1 MKAVSRATLLFSDI
15 ICDARYSEK
24 ESGVRIPLDR
34 LVDEISR
41 QLGVPTPCFITL
53 QIVTGQK
60 GKKAAK
66 KPREGVPQIP
76 MDQPFHPKNSAVTQQ
91 MDSIVWDNLSLKM
104 KCTDKTSRLVELA
117 SLAGGYLC
125 LIFPVIESS
134 DQLSQ
139 LGLDWATKQAE
150 RDIPKSHIVKFSVLR
165 FGELLE
171 ELMVASRGLS
181 NNNFDRNQMLNVIAA
196 AGVLY
201 CEVEHINQG
210 FQLGKLG
217 ILCVSWTYHLLY
229 IFEFFLN
236 QC

>member
-1 MKAVSRATLLFSDI
+1 VILGILKKGL
-15 ICDARYSEK
+15 
-24 ESGVRIPLDR
+24 GVRIPLYR

-41 QLGVPTPCFITL
+41 QVGVPTSCFITL

-60 GKKAAK
+60 GKKAAT
-66 KPREGVPQIP
+66 KPGERVPQIP
-76 MDQPFHPKNSAVTQQ
+76 MDQPFHPKNSTVTQQ
-91 MDSIVWDNLSLKM
+91 MDS
-104 KCTDKTSRLVELA
+104 SRLIELA

-125 LIFPVIESS
+125 LIFPVIDCS
-134 DQLSQ
+134 DHRSQ
-139 LGLDWATKQAE
+139 LGPDWATKQQPE

-171 ELMVASRGLS
+171 ELMVATRGLS

-217 ILCVSWTYHLLY
+217 ILCVSWTYHLY
-229 IFEFFLN
+229 IFGFILS

>member
-1 MKAVSRATLLFSDI
+1 MLGILKNG
-15 ICDARYSEK
+15 
-24 ESGVRIPLDR
+24 SGVRMPLHR

-53 QIVTGQK
+53 QIVTRQK
-60 GKKAAK
+60 GEKAAT
-66 KPREGVPQIP
+66 KPREREYQIP
-76 MDQPFHPKNSAVTQQ
+76 MDQPFNPRNAAVTQQ
-91 MDSIVWDNLSLKM
+91 MDSIVWNNLSLKM
-104 KCTDKTSRLVELA
+104 KCTDNTSRLVELA

-125 LIFPVIESS
+125 LIFPVVDRS
-134 DQLSQ
+134 DQRSQ
-139 LGLDWATKQAE
+139 LGFDWATKQQPE

-171 ELMVASRGLS
+171 ELMVATRGLS

-201 CEVEHINQG
+201 CEVEYINQG
-210 FQLGKLG
+210 FQSGKLG

-229 IFEFFLN
+229 IFGFFLS

>member
-1 MKAVSRATLLFSDI
+1 VILFVI
-15 ICDARYSEK
+15 LGILK
-24 ESGVRIPLDR
+24 KGLGVRIPLYR

-41 QLGVPTPCFITL
+41 QVGVPTSCFITL

-60 GKKAAK
+60 GKKAAT
-66 KPREGVPQIP
+66 KPGERVPQIP
-76 MDQPFHPKNSAVTQQ
+76 MDQPFHPKNSTVTQQ
-91 MDSIVWDNLSLKM
+91 MDSIVWNNLSLKM
-104 KCTDKTSRLVELA
+104 KCTDNTSRLIELA

-125 LIFPVIESS
+125 LIFPVIDCS
-134 DQLSQ
+134 DHRSQ
-139 LGLDWATKQAE
+139 LGPDWATKQQPE

-171 ELMVASRGLS
+171 ELMVATRGLS

-217 ILCVSWTYHLLY
+217 ILCVSWTYHLY
-229 IFEFFLN
+229 IFGFILS

>member
-1 MKAVSRATLLFSDI
+1 MLGILK
-15 ICDARYSEK
+15 K

-41 QLGVPTPCFITL
+41 QLVVPTPCFITL

-60 GKKAAK
+60 GKKAAT
-66 KPREGVPQIP
+66 KPRERVPQIP

-91 MDSIVWDNLSLKM
+91 MDSIVWKNLSLKM
-104 KCTDKTSRLVELA
+104 KCTDNTSRLVELA

-125 LIFPVIESS
+125 LIFPVIDYS
-134 DQLSQ
+134 DQRSQ
-139 LGLDWATKQAE
+139 LGLGWATKQQPE

-171 ELMVASRGLS
+171 ELMVATRGLS
-181 NNNFDRNQMLNVIAA
+181 NNNFDRNQMLDVIAA

-217 ILCVSWTYHLLY
+217 ILCVSWTYHPLY
-229 IFEFFLN
+229 IFEIFSITAN
-236 QC
+236 